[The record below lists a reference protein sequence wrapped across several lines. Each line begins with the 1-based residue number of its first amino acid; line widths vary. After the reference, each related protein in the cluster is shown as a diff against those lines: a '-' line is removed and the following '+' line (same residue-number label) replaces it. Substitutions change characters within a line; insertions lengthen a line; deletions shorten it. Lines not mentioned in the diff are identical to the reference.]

1 MSVTSGFYDS
11 LNGDRKYTAAEMS
24 AIFDGI
30 INDGV
35 LANIGDAFAVTAE
48 PGNVVNVG
56 TGRAW
61 FNSTWVYN
69 DATVSLTAPEL
80 HDFGTFANYHVVQL
94 VILEVNRS
102 EAVRTATIK
111 FAEQYAISDSSQ
123 AMIQAENQAA
133 RAIQLAIEQL
143 TNTNEVH
150 QYPLAAIYRAAGT
163 DKSEEFTQANI
174 YNYVGT
180 SYCPFVTGILQV
192 QSIDNIVARWESEF
206 ETWFAAVKTTLD
218 EDVAASLANEIAK
231 LKDGTTPAGDAN
243 KLGGRDAS
251 YYGPAEHTH
260 DASKVTAGT
269 LGGKVLANATAVSDL
284 AAKQVRN
291 IYAGTT
297 DMTAG
302 TSALPT
308 GDIYVV
314 YE

>member
-1 MSVTSGFYDS
+1 MSITSGFYNS
-11 LNGDRKYTAAEMS
+11 LNGDRRYNADQMS

-35 LANIGDAFAVTAE
+35 LANVGDAFAVTTDVN
-48 PGNVVNVG
+48 NVITIG

-69 DATVSLTAPEL
+69 DATLSLTLPEL
-80 HDFGTFANYHVVQL
+80 TGDGLRSNYHVANIV
-94 VILEVNRS
+94 VLEVDRRD
-102 EAVRTATIK
+102 AVRAATVK
-111 FAEQYAISDSSQ
+111 FTEAFVGNSSYTVDSVIEYALDK
-123 AMIQAENQAA
+123 
-133 RAIQLAIEQL
+133 LV
-143 TNTNEVH
+143 NTDEVH
-150 QYPLAAIYRAAGT
+150 QYPLAAIYRKGGT
-163 DKSEEFTQANI
+163 VDAITQSNI

-206 ETWFAAVKTTLD
+206 ETWFASVQATLND
-218 EDVAASLANEIAK
+218 DVATSLTREITAIK
-231 LKDGTTPAGDAN
+231 YGVVAVGDAN
-243 KLGGRDAS
+243 KLGGHEAS

-269 LGGKVLANATAVSDL
+269 LGDKVLANETAVSNL

-291 IYAGTT
+291 IYAGTA